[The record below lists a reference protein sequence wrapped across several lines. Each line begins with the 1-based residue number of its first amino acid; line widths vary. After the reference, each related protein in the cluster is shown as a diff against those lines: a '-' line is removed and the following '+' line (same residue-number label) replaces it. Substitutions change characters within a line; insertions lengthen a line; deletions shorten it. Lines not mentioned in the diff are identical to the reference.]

1 MSLTSLLCIV
11 QDGTLIERKTGAISP
26 ADEHDFLLFNKRVVE
41 KIKDLHEKGY
51 AIVILSNQGGIKK
64 AMLGALSTKLR
75 ALIINVIES
84 IEKAAKC
91 SIPIHVIL
99 ATETKEN
106 SYRKPGTGMWDL
118 FVKEMNDG
126 VEPDLSCSFYV
137 GDASGRPG
145 DINNGASSDRCDSL
159 LLMLLLLQKYNVGV
173 C

>member
-1 MSLTSLLCIV
+1 LREYRLLCVV
-11 QDGTLIERKTGAISP
+11 QDGTLVERKTGAMSP
-26 ADEHDFLLFNKRVVE
+26 TDEHDFLLFDKHVAE

-51 AIVILSNQGGIKK
+51 AIVILSNQGGIKR

-126 VEPDLSCSFYV
+126 VEPDLSSSFFV

-145 DINNGASSDRCDSL
+145 DINNGSSSDRYEFL
-159 LLMLLLLQKYNVGV
+159 
-173 C
+173 